1 MKTTFIQNKSSS
13 LLFQHP
19 CDLLQTIISTQQS
32 LITYIIEFNTCCGVS
47 YSENSIYKSNS
58 IYNQQNHGSKVKI
71 KLFLSIWVLVLMS
84 KFAMSIFVSIA

>member
-1 MKTTFIQNKSSS
+1 M
-13 LLFQHP
+13 
-19 CDLLQTIISTQQS
+19 S
-32 LITYIIEFNTCCGVS
+32 LIHAVVLAIVKTVF
-47 YSENSIYKSNS
+47 KSNS